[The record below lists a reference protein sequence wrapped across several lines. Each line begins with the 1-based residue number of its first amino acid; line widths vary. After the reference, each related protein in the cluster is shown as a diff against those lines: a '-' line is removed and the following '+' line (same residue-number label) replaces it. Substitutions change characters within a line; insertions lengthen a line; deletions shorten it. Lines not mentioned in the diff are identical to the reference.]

1 MEYPKLRPVESFPT
15 EVNGRRVLCLRDPT
29 HVAEAVLFVPLPAVN
44 ILRYFDGRHSVLDVQ
59 AAYARRNGE
68 ILFRE
73 QVEELVAALD
83 QHYFL
88 ESDRFAQHEKALE
101 EAFRQSATRAAF
113 LAGKSYPSEPSEL
126 RQMLDEFLR
135 HPDGPAGQGEHAAEP
150 LRALIAPHIDY
161 MRGAVGYAWTYRG
174 LNERTDAEVFV
185 IFGTAHTGTTRPF
198 AVCAKDFE
206 TPLGA
211 VPTDH
216 HLLQQLKDRC
226 SDVLAVDD
234 IAHRTEHSIE
244 LQVILLQH
252 LVGTERPIRILP
264 ILCDSFQK
272 QINDGTLP
280 VDDPGVQRF
289 LEILR
294 DLLETHE
301 RPPCLIAGVDLAHM
315 GARFGDADPITPG
328 LLRWIE
334 DRDRKMLER
343 VVAGDPDAFFT
354 FVSQERDRRRI
365 CGLSPTYA
373 LLHLMKGRTGNL
385 LHYGQA
391 ADPQGVV
398 TFCSVTFPASG
409 LSC

>member
-1 MEYPKLRPVESFPT
+1 MEAFPT
-15 EVNGRRVLCLRDPT
+15 EVNGRRILCLRDPI
-29 HVAEAVLFVPLPAVN
+29 HVAEAVLFVPLPAVD
-44 ILRYFDGRHSVLDVQ
+44 ILRYFDGTHSVLDVQ

-73 QVEELVAALD
+73 QVEELIAMLD

-88 ESDRFAQHEKALE
+88 ESDRFMHHQKALE
-101 EAFRQSATRAAF
+101 EAFRQSSTRAAF

-126 RQMLDEFLR
+126 RQMLDEFLH
-135 HPDGPAGQGEHAAEP
+135 HPDGPAGRGEHAAEP
-150 LRALIAPHIDY
+150 FRALIAPHIDY
-161 MRGAVGYAWTYRG
+161 MRGAAGYAWTYRG

-185 IFGTAHTGTTRPF
+185 IFGTAHAGTTRPF
-198 AVCAKDFE
+198 ATCAKDFE

-211 VPTDH
+211 VPVDH
-216 HLLQQLKDRC
+216 HLLQQLRDRC

-264 ILCDSFQK
+264 ILCDSFQE
-272 QINDGTLP
+272 QINDGKLP
-280 VDDPGVQRF
+280 SDDPGVQRF
-289 LEILR
+289 LETLR

-301 RPPCLIAGVDLAHM
+301 RPICLIAGVDLAHM
-315 GARFGDADPITPG
+315 GTRFGDADPITPG

-334 DRDRKMLER
+334 DRDRQMLES
-343 VVAGDPDAFFT
+343 VVAGDPDGFFS
-354 FVSQERDRRRI
+354 FVSREGDRRRI

-373 LLHLMKGRTGNL
+373 LLHLMRERRGKL

-398 TFCSVTFPASG
+398 TFCSVTYPP
-409 LSC
+409 